1 MAIVKASFTRSRA
14 KIKATLRY
22 IVHRPGREGERL
34 TRTLFDWRG
43 EPTKA
48 EAYQCI
54 DADKGMTYFHLK
66 MNFHPQREDKRRD
79 LDLRAITR
87 QTMAAL
93 EERLNRQIRFLAV
106 EHSDHTSLRHI
117 HAIVIVKLGRGERIG
132 REDWKLCRETATE
145 AALVERKAL
154 DLFRGHHRA
163 LQRGLS
169 ANGEHGIFSLR
180 SDSRF
185 SGVMRE
191 QPRRGGRRSPLK
203 PTRPCP
209 ECGYKNPMVQLKGGH
224 TYYCLTC
231 GRVEEARPKLRL
243 KQEYELGR

>member
-48 EAYQCI
+48 EAYQRI
-54 DADKGMTYFHLK
+54 DADKGMTFFHLK
-66 MNFHPQREDKRRD
+66 INFHPKREDTRKD

-87 QTMAAL
+87 QTMATL

-106 EHSDHTSLRHI
+106 EHNDHTELRHI
-117 HAIVIVKLGRGERIG
+117 HAIVMIKLRRGERIG

-145 AALVERKAL
+145 AALLERKAL
-154 DLFRGHHRA
+154 GLLRGHHRD
-163 LQRGLS
+163 LQRGIS
-169 ANGEHGIFSLR
+169 PERHHGLFSDRARNQFPGVVKGRARRLR
-180 SDSRF
+180 SARSLQPSR
-185 SGVMRE
+185 S
-191 QPRRGGRRSPLK
+191 
-203 PTRPCP
+203 CAD
-209 ECGYKNPMVQLKGGH
+209 CGYKNPMVKLKNGQ
-224 TYYCLTC
+224 TYYCRIC
-231 GRVEEARPKLRL
+231 GRVEEASPKLRL
-243 KQEYELGR
+243 EKEYELR